1 VERTKNWAVSVLLTR
16 SRAMLDS
23 VGVREA
29 PVVPCAGASEV
40 MGCGAFVVRL
50 TASIRRTDA
59 TAAARE

>member
-1 VERTKNWAVSVLLTR
+1 MERTKNCAVSVLLTR
-16 SRAMLDS
+16 SRAMSDS

-29 PVVPCAGASEV
+29 SVVPCAGASGV
-40 MGCGAFVVRL
+40 MGSGAFVVRL